1 MATGWETF
9 GNVLGGGIDRAGAFE
24 QGRLRTAQTESAL
37 GLARQRQLE
46 NVSLEA
52 KNRAQEQLRES
63 LAKSGML
70 PPEQVDLAA
79 NVTIGELG
87 SDFNSTMSG
96 LETGQEM
103 GMRRTLADPTADP
116 AVRQLAGQGV
126 QGKVLN
132 PYEVQGNMV
141 NDLRTPDVAPVPTEL
156 GEAMIGSDEALT
168 NLRTVQA
175 GDPDYST
182 VSGSGG
188 ATAPGGIGKPPA
200 GYILNPEYD
209 PAAPIGQGNYPYLD
223 ARQPVMGARESSF
236 FNRVYGSAVAME
248 RDLSNLMRMPLG
260 TSIGM
265 LGVGPAAQA
274 GTPSTD
280 ALAGLLKYQ
289 ISAPETQAYNAALG
303 GMNRALS
310 FIEGQGLV
318 GSNTIAESYDTLLL
332 RPGES
337 LEMAM
342 YKMAQ
347 MKQTVVAGLEPHIA
361 NPRVPFEQKDAIN
374 KLIDKLNT
382 SIPFEVEDVIA
393 LQFGKARSLREASE
407 QRIRRE
413 AGGAV
418 PGAAPAPAPAPAA
431 PPAPVAEEVWE
442 RGPDGKLRRVQ

>member
-52 KNRAQEQLRES
+52 KNRAQEQFRES

-79 NVTIGELG
+79 NVTLGELG

-96 LETGQEM
+96 LGTGQEM
-103 GMRRTLADPTADP
+103 DFRRTLADPAADP

-156 GEAMIGSDEALT
+156 GEAMIGSDEALA

-175 GDPDYST
+175 GDPDHTT
-182 VSGSGG
+182 VSGGG
-188 ATAPGGIGKPPA
+188 TSVPGVPGKAPS
-200 GYILNPEYD
+200 GYITNPEYD
-209 PAAPIGQGNYPYLD
+209 PASPIGEGNYPFID
-223 ARQPVMGARESSF
+223 ARQPVMGAREAAF

-248 RDLSNLMRMPLG
+248 RDLSNLMQMPLG
-260 TSIGM
+260 TSIGI
-265 LGVGPAAQA
+265 LGVGPAAQP
-274 GTPSTD
+274 GTPSAG
-280 ALAGLLKYQ
+280 ALAGALKYQ

-332 RPGES
+332 RPGET

-342 YKMAQ
+342 FKMAQ
-347 MKQTVVAGLEPHIA
+347 MKQTVMAGLEPHISS
-361 NPRVPFEQKDAIN
+361 PRVPFEQKKAISE
-374 KLIDKLNT
+374 LMDKLNT

-407 QRIRRE
+407 QRMRRE
-413 AGGAV
+413 NG
-418 PGAAPAPAPAPAA
+418 GAAPAAAAPAAAPAPAA